1 MNQLIHKQINKYID
15 VVENIYIHKWIEKM
29 NINIYMYV
37 YIYIERERWV
47 DRKINVGTVI
57 GWLGI
62 DSLIKI
68 DINVERQKQKCMH
81 TQIDVKID
89 TQINRQ
95 IYTKIHRRINRK
107 IDR

>member
-37 YIYIERERWV
+37 YIYIQRERWV
-47 DRKINVGTVI
+47 DRKIHVGTVI

-62 DSLIKI
+62 DRLIK
-68 DINVERQKQKCMH
+68 
-81 TQIDVKID
+81 
-89 TQINRQ
+89 
-95 IYTKIHRRINRK
+95 
-107 IDR
+107 